1 MKLYSL
7 FWIILFGFQIA
18 LAEKPEIVETK
29 VIKRSF
35 DVTSNADLKISN
47 RYGNVN
53 LTTWDQNKV
62 DFHIEIQ
69 VDGKDAQRVKERL
82 NSISIN
88 FSSSKSMVAAETII
102 ENIRNSN
109 NINIAIHYF
118 VKLPKNNNIHI
129 KNQYGNIDI
138 DNLKGASNI
147 QLQYGNFNAN
157 QLQNPVNLWDFQYV
171 TKAKV
176 DFVQSATMDLAYSKM
191 EIGKS
196 ELLTVKARYTDV
208 AIGQVH
214 DLVNNLSYGDLN
226 IQSVHAITNSAN
238 YSNVKIDILNNSFVS
253 KGNYGSVTIGN
264 VKKGFNKVSILSNY
278 LAVSIGIAPDA
289 GYKLEGNFAYGS
301 MSLPSNIDLTK
312 EIKKGTSAVYEGVAG
327 NGSGEI
333 LMTMTYGNAKLK
345 LTK

>member
-7 FWIILFGFQIA
+7 FWIILCGFQIA

-35 DVTSNADLKISN
+35 DVASNADLKITN

-69 VDGKDAQRVKERL
+69 VDGKDAQRVKDRL

-88 FSSSKSMVAAETII
+88 FSSSKSLVSAETII

-109 NINIAIHYF
+109 NINITIHYF
-118 VKLPKNNNIHI
+118 VKLPKNNNLYIR
-129 KNQYGNIDI
+129 NQYGNIDI
-138 DNLKGASNI
+138 DNLKGATNLK
-147 QLQYGNFNAN
+147 LQYGNFSARK
-157 QLQNPVNLWDFQYV
+157 LENPVNLWDFEYV
-171 TKAKV
+171 TKANV
-176 DFVQSATMDLAYSKM
+176 DFVQSATMDLSYSKM

-196 ELLTVKARYTDV
+196 ELLNIKSKYTDV
-208 AIGQVH
+208 SIGEVH
-214 DLVNNLSYGDLN
+214 DLINNSSYGDLN
-226 IQSVHAITNSAN
+226 VHTVHAITNSAN
-238 YSNVKIDILNNSFVS
+238 YSNVKIDHLNNSFVS
-253 KGNYGSVTIGN
+253 KGNYGSVSIKN
-264 VKKGFNKVSILSNY
+264 IKKGFNKISILSNY
-278 LAVSIGIAPDA
+278 LSVNLGIAADA
-289 GYKLEGNFAYGS
+289 GYKLEGSFSYGS
-301 MSLPSNIDLTK
+301 MSFPSNINLSK
-312 EIKKGTSAVYEGVAG
+312 EIKKGTSAIYEGMAG

-333 LMTMTYGNAKLK
+333 LMTMSYGNAKIN